1 MEPSKTSLAEIPEID
16 FSRVHVRKNPYAGRI
31 AKNGIE
37 VQVGRGRP
45 VRFLE
50 VGGTHPRSVRFPDAI
65 WSQLEGRAQERG
77 LTLHAA
83 LRTAILD
90 WLKKAA

>member
-1 MEPSKTSLAEIPEID
+1 MIAVSKQVSTFAMPGTGIPSFTRHA
-16 FSRVHVRKNPYAGRI
+16 VRI
-31 AKNGIE
+31 AKEGIE

-45 VRFLE
+45 VRLLE
-50 VGGTHPRSVRFPDAI
+50 VGGTHPRSVRFPDVI

-83 LRTAILD
+83 LRTAILE